1 MTKHLLPKILAALA
15 LFSALSACGGG
26 DTTTPVPTPTRTA
39 APTLISSTSQAGVTA
54 AMPAPDCA
62 PEGCKGLRIID
73 GNAEAW
79 RTDAAKRDMRE
90 AAAQPGA

>member
-1 MTKHLLPKILAALA
+1 MTKHSLSKVLAALA

-26 DTTTPVPTPTRTA
+26 DAAAPVPTATRTA
-39 APTLISSTSQAGVTA
+39 APKLISSTSQAGVTA

-79 RTDAAKRDMRE
+79 RADAAKRDMRE
-90 AAAQPGA
+90 AAAQPGS